1 MPFDCDVIVAGGGP
15 AGSAAAA
22 WLARSGHRV
31 ILFERD
37 RFPRFHIG
45 ESLLASVND
54 ALGAIGADDLVRQ
67 AGFPQKWGAT
77 FMTGDGQIE
86 RYADFAVAP
95 DVRAPQTWQVHRAT
109 FDDLLLRHAAASGA
123 DVREQHRVLDVA
135 FDNDGVTV
143 TVQGIEDGSAPRA
156 MRARAIVD
164 ASGRGALLSRK
175 FNLRIDEPRLAN
187 LAVFS
192 HYSGVV
198 VLRPYSCTLPSFLGF
213 IHTFGASVSLVLC
226 DRLHTPSPD
235 RLFCRIQ
242 SNMSSATLIHCLLRP
257 PPPSRGLR
265 L

>member
-22 WLARSGHRV
+22 WLARSGHRI

-54 ALGAIGADDLVRQ
+54 VLRAIGADDLVRQ
-67 AGFPQKWGAT
+67 AGFPKKWGAT
-77 FMTGDGQIE
+77 FMTGDGHVE

-95 DVRAPQTWQVHRAT
+95 DVRAPQTWQVPRAT
-109 FDDLLLRHAAASGA
+109 FDHLLLRHAAASGV

-135 FDNDGVTV
+135 FDDGGVTA
-143 TVQGIEDGSAPRA
+143 TVQDIEGGSAPLVV
-156 MRARAIVD
+156 RARAIVD

-175 FNLRIDEPRLAN
+175 FNLRIDEPRLAS

-192 HYSGVV
+192 HYSGVP
-198 VLRPYSCTLPSFLGF
+198 RGEGRRAGTS
-213 IHTFGASVSLVLC
+213 AS
-226 DRLHTPSPD
+226 
-235 RLFCRIQ
+235 
-242 SNMSSATLIHCLLRP
+242 
-257 PPPSRGLR
+257 SRVRTSDGSG
-265 L
+265 